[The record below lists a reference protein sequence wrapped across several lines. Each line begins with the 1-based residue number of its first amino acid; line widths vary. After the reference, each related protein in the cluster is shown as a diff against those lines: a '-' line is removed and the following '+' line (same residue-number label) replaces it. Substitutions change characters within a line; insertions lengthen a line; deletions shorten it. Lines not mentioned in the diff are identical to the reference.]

1 MLEYMNMEDGRIC
14 IKLNEKIYDLKSIFR
29 TAYSF
34 TDQYYIGIDHID
46 SCYMIYLSSKEHEN
60 STRIISG
67 EFQNE
72 LLHQCLRTAV
82 EVETKQIR
90 DLILTRALYSS
101 FIPEELDSQERALM
115 DENNNIPDLDEI
127 AKAWYYDK
135 KETE

>member
-1 MLEYMNMEDGRIC
+1 MLEYINMEDGRIC
-14 IKLNEKIYDLKSIFR
+14 IRLNEKIYDLKSIYR
-29 TAYSF
+29 AAYSF

-46 SCYMIYLSSKEHEN
+46 SCYMIYFSPKEHGICI
-60 STRIISG
+60 RDISG

-90 DLILTRALYSS
+90 ELILTRALYSS
-101 FIPEELDSQERALM
+101 FIPEGIDSQEIDSM
-115 DENNNIPDLDEI
+115 GKNNAIPDLDEI

-135 KETE
+135 KKVE